1 MIWTNNI
8 FKIAFLI
15 MVGWYLNSRK
25 LVSWSFV
32 LISGILSGW
41 ATWTGAM
48 QGRAAACDIR
58 IGGDGW
64 QYFLYIQVQYFKCSI
79 DSIYYIQYWR
89 LAAGKQYLSTSRPY
103 HEWDGKIRAHLRR
116 NLSPAFTSRR
126 ILNLTFREVVGGW
139 VLISELDLG
148 DRAGGAGC
156 PLVRG

>member
-1 MIWTNNI
+1 MQWTNNI

-79 DSIYYIQYWR
+79 DSIYYIQY
-89 LAAGKQYLSTSRPY
+89 
-103 HEWDGKIRAHLRR
+103 
-116 NLSPAFTSRR
+116 
-126 ILNLTFREVVGGW
+126 
-139 VLISELDLG
+139 
-148 DRAGGAGC
+148 
-156 PLVRG
+156 

>member
-1 MIWTNNI
+1 MDKQYLQNC
-8 FKIAFLI
+8 FSHH
-15 MVGWYLNSRK
+15 GW
-25 LVSWSFV
+25 LVSQFQQIGESWSFV

-58 IGGDGW
+58 IGEDGW
-64 QYFLYIQVQYFKCSI
+64 QYFLYIQVQYFKCCSI

-126 ILNLTFREVVGGW
+126 ILNLTFRELG
-139 VLISELDLG
+139 IDLSWIWEIG
-148 DRAGGAGC
+148 REGRVA
-156 PLVRG
+156 R

>member
-1 MIWTNNI
+1 MDKQYLQNC
-8 FKIAFLI
+8 FSHH
-15 MVGWYLNSRK
+15 GW
-25 LVSWSFV
+25 LVSQFQQIGESWSFV

-58 IGGDGW
+58 IGEDGW
-64 QYFLYIQVQYFKCSI
+64 QYFLYIQVQYFKCSSI

-126 ILNLTFREVVGGW
+126 ILNLTFRELG
-139 VLISELDLG
+139 IDLSWIWEIG
-148 DRAGGAGC
+148 REGRVA
-156 PLVRG
+156 R